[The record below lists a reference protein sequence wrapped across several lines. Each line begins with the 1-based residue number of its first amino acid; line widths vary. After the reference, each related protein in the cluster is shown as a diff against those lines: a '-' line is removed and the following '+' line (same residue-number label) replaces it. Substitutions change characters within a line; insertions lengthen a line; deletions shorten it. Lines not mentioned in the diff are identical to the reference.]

1 MLIDKLSRLIFPGI
15 AIWFSCYMLLEQYT
29 GSYRSSTQTYV
40 GGMAIL
46 VLLLCVP
53 IVIAILRGKD
63 SDDASGETDDDD
75 SNVPDEET
83 RKKDA
88 VRNFS
93 RIGIIVGMAA
103 LLVYTFETVGYLIG
117 FTLFL
122 VISLRLLEV
131 KKYWLIGL
139 ITLIAVA
146 IVHFIF
152 VQWLGVRM
160 PAGVLQEY
168 L

>member
-15 AIWFSCYMLLEQYT
+15 AVWFSCYMLLEQYT
-29 GSYRSSTQTYV
+29 GNYRSSTQTYV

-63 SDDASGETDDDD
+63 LGDASGETDD
-75 SNVPDEET
+75 SNGPDEET

-93 RIGIIVGMAA
+93 RIGIVVGMAA

-117 FTLFL
+117 FTIFL

>member
-1 MLIDKLSRLIFPGI
+1 
-15 AIWFSCYMLLEQYT
+15 MLLEQYT
-29 GSYRSSTQTYV
+29 GNYRSSTQTYV

-53 IVIAILRGKD
+53 IVIAIIQGKD
-63 SDDASGETDDDD
+63 SADASGGTDD
-75 SNVPDEET
+75 SNVPDKET

-93 RIGIIVGMAA
+93 RIGIVVGMAA

-160 PAGVLQEY
+160 PAGVLQGY